1 MNIRQLKNELE
12 KYPNHA
18 DVAIGGLQ
26 LESVTATRD
35 GNTIDFAPSFVD
47 AVSSPRSEPD
57 APKTPKASPIKTKA
71 SK

>member
-35 GNTIDFAPSFVD
+35 GNTIDFYPTFQTLET
-47 AVSSPRSEPD
+47 SEP
-57 APKTPKASPIKTKA
+57 ATPKASPLKPKA